1 MRAGCYTM
9 KNEEKSGVDWADDGG
24 CAEEFVEAK
33 SAADYGSACFDYD
46 DARVAEADAA
56 HRVER
61 R

>member
-1 MRAGCYTM
+1 M

>member
-1 MRAGCYTM
+1 MGGLT
-9 KNEEKSGVDWADDGG
+9 DDGG
-24 CAEEFVEAK
+24 RAEEFVQTE

-61 R
+61 RWTRLRLTGSRARG